1 MTICQGPI
9 IQTAWITL
17 DCDATERFLTDQ
29 MGAGAWTRIPDVHFS
44 PDTCTY
50 RGEPADFVAHV
61 SLSYLGDM
69 QLEVIQP
76 VRGDSIY
83 TEFLAT
89 AGGGLHH
96 ICFETADLASAEK
109 EAARQGVKV
118 VQRGVMAGG
127 GMSFAYLDGSESGVP
142 YIELAQI
149 SPEMRSF
156 FDHVKSK
163 ATEA

>member
-9 IQTAWITL
+9 IQTAWVTF
-17 DCDATERFLTDQ
+17 DAEETERFLTNQ
-29 MGAGAWTRIPDVHFS
+29 IGAGGWTRIPDVHFG

-61 SLSYLGDM
+61 ALSYIGDM

-76 VRGDSIY
+76 VRGESIY
-83 TEFLAT
+83 TEFLT
-89 AGGGLHH
+89 RAGGGLHH
-96 ICFETADLASAEK
+96 ICFETAHIAEVEG
-109 EAARQGVKV
+109 EAAAQGIPV

-127 GMSFAYLDGSESGVP
+127 AMTFAYLDGSAAAVP

-149 SPEMRSF
+149 GPDMKSF
-156 FDHVKSK
+156 FEHVKSQ
-163 ATEA
+163 AAR